1 MPSTSGA
8 DILAKSSYETRSRLL
23 RLQAERFEALRAGV
37 DPGGVYMGYLM
48 RAIGEARAECV
59 TAAVT
64 EIAALRGDLAGRLD
78 G

>member
-1 MPSTSGA
+1 MPQSAS
-8 DILAKSSYETRSRLL
+8 DLLAQSSFEARSRLV
-23 RLQAERFEALRAGV
+23 RLQAERYEALTAGI
-37 DPGGVYMGYLM
+37 DPGCAYMAHLM
-48 RAIGEARAECV
+48 RAIADARAGCV